1 MIQPTSNSL
10 FGINIVGYVKGEFG
24 LGESSRAQ
32 IRSIKAAGIPHTIC
46 NIHCAP
52 HGNEDDSFDQEFT
65 TENPYAINLLNFNAE
80 AMPEFLDNVG
90 EEFLKD
96 KYNIGYWAWELP
108 TFPTEWEWLF
118 QYYDEIWVP
127 SGYCAEALALVAPIP
142 IVKIMHSIDL
152 PAPSLSK
159 TEIIIP
165 NDTHNQVAETNFPQ
179 DRFTFLF
186 MFDFHSTMARKN
198 PLAVIAAFKRAFT
211 STNQDVA
218 LIIKCSNSQ
227 SYPNELTL
235 IKEAIAPYSA
245 IQLIDARLPKNVV
258 NALFYHCDCYVS
270 LHRAEGFGLTMAE
283 AMYYGKP
290 AIATGYSANVEFMN
304 TGNSF
309 LVQYDLVKVQQDSGS
324 YQKGNIWAEPS
335 VEHTAALMH
344 YVFHNQRSAQQ
355 IGFRAAEQVRV
366 MLSPEAIGKK
376 IHRRVEQIMSKISLE
391 SYEQYSADCEE
402 NAWKKTAQD
411 LQEDLRTAHLEI
423 EELKAKMAIT
433 RTDR

>member
-1 MIQPTSNSL
+1 MLQPINNSL

-32 IRSIKAAGIPHTIC
+32 IRSIKAAGIPHAIC
-46 NIHCAP
+46 NIDCAS
-52 HGNEDDSFDQEFT
+52 HGNDDNSFEQEFT
-65 TENPYAINLLNFNAE
+65 SDNPYAINLLNFNAE
-80 AMPEFLDNVG
+80 AMPEFLDNIG
-90 EEFLKD
+90 EEYLKG

-127 SGYCAEALALVAPIP
+127 SGYCAEALSLVAPIP

-152 PAPSLSK
+152 PVPSLSK
-159 TEIIIP
+159 AETSIA
-165 NDTHNQVAETNFPQ
+165 DGKGGETNFPQ
-179 DRFTFLF
+179 NKFTFLF

-198 PLAVIAAFKRAFT
+198 PLGVIESFKRAFPRDH
-211 STNQDVA
+211 QEVC

-227 SYPNELTL
+227 SYPHELEL
-235 IKEAIAPYSA
+235 VKQAIENYPS
-245 IQLIDARLPKNVV
+245 IQLIDARLPKEVV

-283 AMYYGKP
+283 AMSYGKP
-290 AIATGYSANVEFMN
+290 AIATGYSSNVEFMN

-309 LVQYDLVKVQQDSGS
+309 LVQYDLVKVQQDTGS

-344 YVFHNQRSAQQ
+344 YVFHNPQSAKQ
-355 IGFRAAEQVRV
+355 IGLRAAEQVQA
-366 MLSPEAIGKK
+366 MLNPDNIGKK
-376 IHRRVEQIMSKISLE
+376 IRRRVEQIMSKVSLD
-391 SYEQYSADCEE
+391 SYEQQAVDREA
-402 NAWKKTAQD
+402 NAWQKTAQD
-411 LQEDLRTAHLEI
+411 LQAELGKANLEI
-423 EELKAKMAIT
+423 AELKAKIELT
-433 RTDR
+433 RTIT

>member
-1 MIQPTSNSL
+1 MNQSINNAL

-46 NIHCAP
+46 NIDCAS
-52 HGNEDDSFDQEFT
+52 HGNEDNSFEQEFT
-65 TENPYAINLLNFNAE
+65 TDNPYAINLLNFNAE

-90 EEFLKD
+90 EKFLKD

-108 TFPTEWEWLF
+108 TFPPEWEWLF

-127 SGYCAEALALVAPIP
+127 SGYCAEALALVSPIP

-159 TEIIIP
+159 SEITISNRQTE
-165 NDTHNQVAETNFPQ
+165 ETQFPQ
-179 DRFTFLF
+179 DQFTFLF

-198 PLAVIAAFKRAFT
+198 PLAVIEAFKRAFQM
-211 STNQDVA
+211 TNQDVA

-227 SYPNELTL
+227 HYPDELAL
-235 IKEAIAPYSA
+235 IKEAIANHPS
-245 IQLIDARLPKNVV
+245 IQLIDARLPKEIV

-290 AIATGYSANVEFMN
+290 VISTGYSANIEFMN

-335 VEHTAALMH
+335 IEHTAALMH
-344 YVFHNQRSAQQ
+344 YVFHNPQSAHQ
-355 IGFRAAEQVRV
+355 IGLRAAEQVQV
-366 MLSPEAIGKK
+366 MLSPKAIGTK
-376 IHRRVEQIMSKISLE
+376 IRRRVEQIMSTVSLN
-391 SYEQYSADCEE
+391 SFEQQAADCEA
-402 NAWKKTAQD
+402 NAWRKTAQD
-411 LQEDLRTAHLEI
+411 LQEELGKARLKI
-423 EELKAKMAIT
+423 EELTSQIELN
-433 RTDR
+433 RTVH